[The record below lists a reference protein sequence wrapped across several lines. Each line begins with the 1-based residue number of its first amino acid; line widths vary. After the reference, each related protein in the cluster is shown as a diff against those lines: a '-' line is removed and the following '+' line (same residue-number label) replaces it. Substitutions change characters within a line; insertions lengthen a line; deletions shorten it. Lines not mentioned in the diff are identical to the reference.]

1 MSVAFLLRSDF
12 FNRPRLQLSHIKTIA
27 ATVSMASLREAGD
40 VLEDLTTEKLQL
52 ARDSELYVI
61 NAAESRE
68 SEMRDILDRRYRQ
81 YNQKRLASDK
91 KEDTLAKMIVELE
104 ALETFKAKEEK
115 SSKVE
120 DQASIREQSFY
131 GDRNQRRLAC
141 KLALPRGHTADATL
155 LMPRAFDRHVQVS
168 LRSRR
173 RQRWRRLRWSRRSS
187 TQRRSG

>member
-81 YNQKRLASDK
+81 YNQQRLASDK

-120 DQASIREQSFY
+120 DQASIREQSLY
-131 GDRNQRRLAC
+131 GDRNQRLAC